1 MQYKN
6 GENRPVVFNHLT
18 PPDIQELETES
29 VDGKR
34 YYKTPDGKLYPS
46 VTTVVGS
53 YTAKAIKEWR
63 QRVGEEE
70 ARKITTQASV
80 RGTKVHQLCE
90 DYINNVPD
98 YREKHM
104 PVNLA
109 CFDTIR
115 PVIEQKIDNV
125 VMQEVPL
132 YSHYLEVGGRVDCI
146 ADWDGTLSVIDF
158 KTAKRRKEKDKIDNY
173 FMQAS
178 AYCVMF
184 EELTKTPIN
193 QIVILIA
200 VDNDE
205 PQIFIEKRDNY
216 IHQFIKVRESY
227 RDYHGK

>member
-1 MQYKN
+1 M
-6 GENRPVVFNHLT
+6 FNHVD
-18 PPDIQELETES
+18 PPEIKELETES

-46 VTTVVGS
+46 VTTVVGIKV
-53 YTAKAIKEWR
+53 AQGIKEWR

-70 ARKITTQASV
+70 ARKITTKASV

-98 YREKHM
+98 YRAKHM
-104 PVNLA
+104 PVNLES
-109 CFDTIR
+109 FDSIR
-115 PVIEQKIDNV
+115 PVLDQKIDNV

-146 ADWDGTLSVIDF
+146 AEWDGTLSVIDF
-158 KTAKRRKEKDKIDNY
+158 KTSKRLKEKSKIDNY

-178 AYCVMF
+178 AYCVMY
-184 EELTKTPIN
+184 EELTKTPIK

-200 VDNDE
+200 VDDEE
-205 PQIFIEKRDNY
+205 PQVFIEDRDNY
-216 IHQFIKVRESY
+216 IHEFIKVRESY
-227 RDYHGK
+227 RNYYGK

>member
-1 MQYKN
+1 M
-6 GENRPVVFNHLT
+6 FNHVE
-18 PPDIQELETES
+18 PPEITELESET

-46 VTTVVGS
+46 VTTVVGVQV
-53 YTAKAIKEWR
+53 AAEIKKWR

-90 DYINNVPD
+90 DYINNVSD
-98 YREKHM
+98 YRAKHM
-104 PVNLA
+104 PVNLES
-109 CFDTIR
+109 FDSIR
-115 PVIEQKIDNV
+115 PILDDRIDNV

-146 ADWDGTLSVIDF
+146 AEWDGTLSVIDF
-158 KTAKRRKEKDKIDNY
+158 KTSKRTKDKSKIANY

-184 EELTKTPIN
+184 EELTKIPIK

-200 VDNDE
+200 VDNEE
-205 PQIFIEKRDNY
+205 PQVFIEDRDKY
-216 IHQFIKVRESY
+216 IWDFVKARESY
-227 RDYHGK
+227 KNIYGK